1 MCIRDRANAVDAPV
15 RCMMTAGEGGAYGMA
30 LLTAYMLQKGA
41 HKTLPDFL
49 DNVFANAQSTAL
61 SPDPVGRAGFEAY
74 LARYQK
80 ALAAERA
87 AVENL

>member
-1 MCIRDRANAVDAPV
+1 
-15 RCMMTAGEGGAYGMA
+15 MMTAGEGGAYGMA
-30 LLTAYMLQKGA
+30 LLTAYMLQKDA
-41 HKTLPDFL
+41 HETLPDFL

>member
-1 MCIRDRANAVDAPV
+1 MCIRDRH
-15 RCMMTAGEGGAYGMA
+15 E
-30 LLTAYMLQKGA
+30 
-41 HKTLPDFL
+41 TLPDFL

-80 ALAAERA
+80 ALPAERA